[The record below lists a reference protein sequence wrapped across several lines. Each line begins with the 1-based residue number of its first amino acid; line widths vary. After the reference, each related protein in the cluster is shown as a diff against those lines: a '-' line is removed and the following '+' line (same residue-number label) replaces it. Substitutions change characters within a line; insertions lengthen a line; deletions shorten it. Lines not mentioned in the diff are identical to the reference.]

1 MNKKISLGV
10 AIAALILAVALT
22 ASATVMITLKSFR
35 SVVHDASKQDSMYE
49 KLDEIEGMV
58 EDYFHGEID
67 QQSVTDAAA
76 AGYIAG
82 LGDKYSTYLTA
93 EQYAAKK
100 QNNSG
105 VRVGIG
111 VTFML
116 DEDGYALVTALTEGG
131 TAKETGILIDDRI
144 TAVDGVS
151 VVGKTLTDIREMVT
165 GKEDTEVVL
174 SLLRGD
180 AAMEYTVLRKSFDL
194 QTVSYEMM
202 DRIGYISIDSFNA
215 KTAEQFKTALD
226 AVLEQDAVGLIFD
239 LRGNGGGILNAAF
252 DCLDLLVGQGE
263 LAVAVND
270 KGEERVLSRSDA
282 NEVDLP
288 MVVLQNASTASAA
301 ELFSATLR
309 DYDKASVVGT
319 VSYGKG
325 VMQTTYELSDG
336 SAITITTAKLLTHSR
351 NEFHG
356 IGVAPTYE
364 VTLTKEQEDMVLLGS
379 HEDDPQLAKAI
390 EILDIAN

>member
-131 TAKETGILIDDRI
+131 TAKETGILTDDRI

-174 SLLRGD
+174 FLLRGD

-309 DYDKASVVGT
+309 DYGKASVVGT